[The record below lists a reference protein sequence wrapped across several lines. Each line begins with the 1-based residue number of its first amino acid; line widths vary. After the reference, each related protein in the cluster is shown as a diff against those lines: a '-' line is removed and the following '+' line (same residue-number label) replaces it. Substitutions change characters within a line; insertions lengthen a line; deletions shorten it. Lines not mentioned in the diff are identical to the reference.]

1 MHIES
6 SKSSL
11 GSHGGVNVIVVLGF
25 YFYPC
30 SFGLA
35 TALKDSKEYARL
47 AKSTNQND
55 VKANIYTI
63 ARDVVWFQ
71 LLILEMVLSSIIDAF
86 IILMYIWTF
95 FETLSPGGRRITV
108 AMGCSR
114 GHHRSEVFDSIR
126 VSWVLASFFT
136 DLGEYCGNCARAN
149 E

>member
-1 MHIES
+1 M
-6 SKSSL
+6 
-11 GSHGGVNVIVVLGF
+11 GF
-25 YFYPC
+25 TFWC
-30 SFGLA
+30 FSFGLA

-47 AKSTNQND
+47 AKSTNQSD
-55 VKANIYTI
+55 VKENVYTI
-63 ARDVVWFQ
+63 AQAFVWFQ

-95 FETLSPGGRRITV
+95 FETLFPGGKRITI

-136 DLGEYCGNCARAN
+136 DFEEYCGNCAKAN